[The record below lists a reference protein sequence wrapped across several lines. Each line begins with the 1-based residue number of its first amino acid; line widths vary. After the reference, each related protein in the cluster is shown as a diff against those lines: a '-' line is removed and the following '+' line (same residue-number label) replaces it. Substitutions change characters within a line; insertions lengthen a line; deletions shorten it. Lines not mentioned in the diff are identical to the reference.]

1 MGLANFLMG
10 TQVGFVHNDIAELH
24 SPHVEFSQ
32 TEVLDGYDTE
42 IVPDSDDDITYPL
55 DSRQVSR
62 GISSFIKPSRDL
74 DKVNSLTHSPC
85 KKLESLSINTNA
97 RDGVPDQ
104 DAHMIFS
111 QENYGF
117 SVTAHHI
124 KQATGLNVKDY
135 DISEAEDPCFA
146 NEIACDKNCIYN
158 SSEVGEDTK
167 LGEGGRIS
175 KSALRDVSIVYTR
188 KRKRTCSFG
197 ANEVEDEKRSTNR
210 SDKGAYLSYAES
222 QESEDVSAALQFV
235 EQYVDSTALVSS
247 PLVYSIAKDKSQSTQ
262 CMNRVQHSIR
272 RANIQNLEKQRG
284 VFEWDDRLDGNKES
298 DASVKCGNMSFVVK
312 KYDHTYVRRSRSVAN
327 MISKDLGNVSDLS
340 KEKIKNHDNL
350 TKTDDTVLIDK
361 CANHK
366 GTKQTNEKKDG
377 RDSKMQDQQVND
389 KSVVMEIEACAEDLE
404 YAFDV
409 GINTQMAA
417 EAIQALSCA
426 PALNCNEVY
435 ADKCPQKMLNKSL
448 DISYQKRINAG
459 NWSFPKRC
467 RSASK
472 CAVSEPEESREL
484 PSGSYSSKNKL
495 SISEVKG
502 NSRKSGDHEFVDG
515 HNTND
520 PTRVNV
526 VQKRKVNG
534 ARDVKM
540 DGSKEN
546 LWPLLSTK
554 YSYQTVAQN
563 SKPSNLFHK
572 NGGLNSINTKID
584 VMKIDS
590 CDRRK
595 DMCFTEDQGN
605 FSKPPYKECLSEE
618 DSVRQVVDNVAV
630 HKYVTKINQMGT
642 SLLEED
648 NMGDANRVRVSGPVQ
663 KLSKLPGS
671 KLNDTKTTRAVQQK
685 SSCALVRSEIWYFK
699 DFPRSKRTC
708 GYMLKSAGFQHSDFS
723 SVEVIREKHNLQ
735 NLKGQLNFEGCFI
748 PSFTVKKR
756 RSSAYISPDWLS
768 SQKNSEKCFVGRG
781 VDELRESR
789 IVYDNDFGAKQKN
802 LTEGMLGSVSTWQLH
817 KADNT
822 DFEYTMDGRK
832 QKTDSTLLVKNN
844 TSSEDAASPSILVDD
859 CHQQHGKKKA
869 STPAI
874 TRELARLGFKESMP
888 EFALKDSRRRKT
900 MADIRVLF
908 SKNLDKHTLKQQKKI
923 LMRFGVSMASC
934 PSNATHFVA
943 DKFIRTR
950 NMLEFIAQGKPV
962 VTSMWLESCQQAGFY
977 IDERSYILRD
987 MKREQE
993 FGFRLPFSLDQAR
1006 KHPLLKGYKV
1016 IITPNTKPE
1025 EEMLTSLVRVVHGQV
1040 VDMFPDDMMRE
1051 NMILSNL
1058 LIFSC
1063 EEDQAYC
1070 LPFLERGASVY
1081 SSELLLN
1088 GIIIQKLEFERHQL
1102 FKTH

>member
-1 MGLANFLMG
+1 MHLANFLME
-10 TQVGFVHNDIAELH
+10 TQVGIVHNDIEELH
-24 SPHVEFSQ
+24 SPHVEYSQ

-42 IVPDSDDDITYPL
+42 IIPDSDDDITYPL
-55 DSRQVSR
+55 GSRQLSR
-62 GISSFIKPSRDL
+62 GIASFIKPSRDL
-74 DKVNSLTHSPC
+74 DEVNSLTHSPC

-104 DAHMIFS
+104 DACMIFF

-135 DISEAEDPCFA
+135 DISETEDPCLA
-146 NEIACDKNCIYN
+146 NDIACDKKCIYN
-158 SSEVGEDTK
+158 SGEVGEDTK
-167 LGEGGRIS
+167 IGEGGRTS
-175 KSALRDVSIVYTR
+175 KSAQRDASIVYVR
-188 KRKRTCSFG
+188 KRKRTCSLG
-197 ANEVEDEKRSTNR
+197 ANNVEDEKRLMNR
-210 SDKGAYLSYAES
+210 SDKGAYLSYVES
-222 QESEDVSAALQFV
+222 QESEDVSAALHFV
-235 EQYVDSTALVSS
+235 EQYVDSTALLSS
-247 PLVYSIAKDKSQSTQ
+247 PLVDSIVKDKSQSAQ
-262 CMNRVQHSIR
+262 CVNRVQHLIG
-272 RANIQNLEKQRG
+272 RANLQNLEKQRG
-284 VFEWDDRLDGNKES
+284 IFEWDDRLDGNKES
-298 DASVKCGNMSFVVK
+298 DASVNFGNMSFGVK
-312 KYDHTYVRRSRSVAN
+312 KYDHTYKRRSRSVAN
-327 MISKDLGNVSDLS
+327 MISKDLGNVGDLS
-340 KEKIKNHDNL
+340 KEKIENHDNL
-350 TKTDDTVLIDK
+350 TKTDNTVLIDK
-361 CANHK
+361 CANYQ
-366 GTKQTNEKKDG
+366 GTEKINEKKDG
-377 RDSKMQDQQVND
+377 RDSIVQDQQVND
-389 KSVVMEIEACAEDLE
+389 KSVMMEFEACAEDLE

-417 EAIQALSCA
+417 EAIQALSYA

-448 DISYQKRINAG
+448 NISYQKRVNAG
-459 NWSFPKRC
+459 NWSVPKKC

-472 CAVSEPEESREL
+472 CAVSEPEESRKL
-484 PSGSYSSKNKL
+484 LSGSYSSKIKL
-495 SISEVKG
+495 STSEVKG
-502 NSRKSGDHEFVDG
+502 NSRKSEDHEFVDG

-520 PTRVNV
+520 PTMVNV
-526 VQKRKVNG
+526 ELKRKVNG
-534 ARDVKM
+534 AQNVKM
-540 DGSKEN
+540 EGSKEN
-546 LWPLLSTK
+546 LWPLLSTE
-554 YSYQTVAQN
+554 YSNQIVARK
-563 SKPSNLFHK
+563 SKPLNLFHN
-572 NGGLNSINTKID
+572 NGGLNSTNSKTD

-590 CDRRK
+590 YDRRK
-595 DMCFTEDQGN
+595 DMCVIEDQEN
-605 FSKPPYKECLSEE
+605 FSKSLYMCLSDE
-618 DSVRQVVDNVAV
+618 DSVRQVADKVAV
-630 HKYVTKINQMGT
+630 HKYVRKINHMET
-642 SLLEED
+642 SLHEED
-648 NMGDANRVRVSGPVQ
+648 NMGDANMVRVSGPVQ
-663 KLSKLPGS
+663 KLSKLPS
-671 KLNDTKTTRAVQQK
+671 TKLNDNKTTRAAQQK
-685 SSCALVRSEIWYFK
+685 SSCALVNSEIWYFK
-699 DFPRSKRTC
+699 DYPRGKQTC
-708 GYMLKSAGFQHSDFS
+708 GYMLGESAGFQHSDFS
-723 SVEVIREKHNLQ
+723 SVKVTRGKHNLQ
-735 NLKGQLNFEGCFI
+735 NLKGHLNFEACFI

-756 RSSAYISPDWLS
+756 RSSAYISPYRLS
-768 SQKNSEKCFVGRG
+768 SQKNSEKRFVGRR
-781 VDELRESR
+781 VDNLKESC
-789 IVYDNDFGAKQKN
+789 IVYDNDFGAKPKN
-802 LTEGMLGSVSTWQLH
+802 LIEGMLGGVSTWKLH

-822 DFEYTMDGRK
+822 GFECTMDGRK

-844 TSSEDAASPSILVDD
+844 TSSEDAAPSSILVDD
-859 CHQQHGKKKA
+859 CHQKHGKKKA
-869 STPAI
+869 STPVI

-888 EFALKDSRRRKT
+888 EFSLKDSRRRKT

-923 LMRFGVSMASC
+923 LTRFGVSMASC
-934 PSNATHFVA
+934 PSNATHFIA

-950 NMLEFIAQGKPV
+950 NMLEFIAEGKPV

-1025 EEMLTSLVRVVHGQV
+1025 EEMLTSLVKIAHGQV
-1040 VDMFPDDMMRE
+1040 VDMLADAMMRE